1 MLAIN
6 MEEGWNRIGNGKP
19 FRPAHPSSIVELEAG
34 AQIFSLAAHV
44 EALAGGTLSL
54 PRMLFT
60 LVDTLTI
67 RLFSSSW

>member
-1 MLAIN
+1 MAIN

-44 EALAGGTLSL
+44 EALAGE
-54 PRMLFT
+54 R
-60 LVDTLTI
+60 
-67 RLFSSSW
+67 